1 MNKKHVFGLLMLC
14 MVLSLS
20 ACGYRT
26 VEEMY
31 RIPKRTQEFTLLQST
46 IEQTM
51 SGLEFASPTTG
62 DNQQTVQTADI
73 DGDGRPEYLVFAR
86 GNSEKPLKLLI
97 FHETE
102 DNQYFLMEKLE
113 MNGSAFEQVE
123 YAQMDDHPGVELILG
138 RRLGDQMMRIAA
150 VYSFSEGQSNQ
161 LVNTIYTKL
170 LVTDLDENGQQELM
184 VIREGDTDISVGSAV
199 VYYYQGGAMERS
211 REIRLSQRVEQ
222 LKRCKVSKLESG
234 EPAVYLSST
243 MNDSAIVT
251 DVLMFKDGSLQNLN
265 STGKLAYSIQALRNY
280 FLYMS
285 DIDEDGIME
294 LPSLIDMQPI
304 DPEERSP
311 EQLVYWY
318 AIDSDGEQTPKMYTF
333 HNVDGGWY
341 VFLDMEQERAERIS
355 VQRQGNGI
363 HFYIW
368 DEAYEET
375 KLLFTIYAY
384 TGKDRNQ
391 MAQKNNQFLL
401 HQGDNVVYAG
411 KLEVSSAIHGINQE
425 SVRQSFHLISADWKK
440 EG

>member
-1 MNKKHVFGLLMLC
+1 

-265 STGKLAYSIQALRNY
+265 STGKLAYSVQALRNY

>member
-265 STGKLAYSIQALRNY
+265 STGKLAYSVQALRNY

-341 VFLDMEQERAERIS
+341 VFLDLEQERAERIS

-425 SVRQSFHLISADWKK
+425 SVRKSFHLISADWKK

>member
-1 MNKKHVFGLLMLC
+1 

-234 EPAVYLSST
+234 ESAVYLSST

-265 STGKLAYSIQALRNY
+265 STGKLAYSVQALRNY